1 MPAVLI
7 AFFALITTGAVALG
21 SLFTRQRRERY
32 KALAAAEGWEYQHRQ
47 GRLPRHWEAGL
58 LRSTPFARGQAIDVF
73 HGSFL
78 GHDFTAFTSAVSN
91 GKSTSY
97 FGVIVLR
104 LRSALPNLGIVR
116 MTAGQRLVRFL
127 GAQDVK
133 TGDDTIDEAYRVW
146 TDNEEFARVFLGARM
161 TEWLL
166 SPEHF
171 GHPYIIQGG
180 DLLTWHP
187 RQLKPELL
195 TSWLTELSQFVDEIN
210 PDIWGMFGQP
220 IRELR

>member
-1 MPAVLI
+1 MPAIFI
-7 AFFALITTGAVALG
+7 AFFALLTAGGLALGAV
-21 SLFTRQRRERY
+21 STRQKRERY
-32 KALAAAEGWEYQHRQ
+32 KALAGAEGWEYQHRQ
-47 GRLPRHWEAGL
+47 GRLPQHWEAGL
-58 LRSTPFARGQAIDVF
+58 LRATPFARGQAVDVF
-73 HGSFL
+73 HGSFA

-104 LRSALPNLGIVR
+104 LRSALPNLGIIR
-116 MTAGQRLVRFL
+116 MSAGQRLVRFL

-133 TGDDTIDEAYRVW
+133 TGDANFDESYRVW
-146 TDNEEFARVFLGARM
+146 TDNEEFARVFLGPRM

-166 SPEHF
+166 RPENY
-171 GHPYIIQGG
+171 GRPYIIQGG

-187 RQLKPELL
+187 RALRPEEL
-195 TSWLTELSQFVDEIN
+195 TAWLAELSQFVDEIN
-210 PDIWGMFGQP
+210 PDIWGMFGTP